1 MAPVNVTFTIVT
13 VLKDLTQRVALLSFC
28 SAWTAAEAQ
37 EG

>member
-1 MAPVNVTFTIVT
+1 MAPVNATFAIVT
-13 VLKDLTQRVALLSFC
+13 ILKELTQSVALLSFC